1 MDNWKQDLR
10 DRLEVELVESAKQ
23 GDTTVLAELLGRL
36 SDEEIYAALSD
47 EGQSETK
54 PIPVMYDFSNLT
66 DNEKDTIVSVLNGQ
80 WNLLGDK
87 LQETNLGDIERMR
100 TEEYKVDVRKI
111 MEKVGVQF
119 P

>member
-54 PIPVMYDFSNLT
+54 PINATF
-66 DNEKDTIVSVLNGQ
+66 VSVWDGGIDIRSECKFNPFTG
-80 WNLLGDK
+80 
-87 LQETNLGDIERMR
+87 EVTDIEQ
-100 TEEYKVDVRKI
+100 VDVDELDLDTFEEEFVELEDGTMI
-111 MEKVGVQF
+111 TNF
-119 P
+119 FYN